1 MDSRDALF
9 STFVKT
15 TRASPNSSSDNDDY
29 LHLLQCWRIQNC
41 GHCIVSKHNCGW
53 CPYSATCVPM
63 PPGGHLLSPI
73 HYDSLCPMGWEERW
87 ELRTG
92 TFGCNCSTT
101 TFLAA
106 LITCLST
113 LVSLLV
119 LWILWKLGWA
129 IWYSFK
135 APRGGWRIDV
145 VEDESGEHWQHG
157 VWVRKD
163 GGFWGRLKRRII
175 PEKEVNEREGNDPD
189 VLVVDERRP
198 LLS

>member
-1 MDSRDALF
+1 
-9 STFVKT
+9 
-15 TRASPNSSSDNDDY
+15 
-29 LHLLQCWRIQNC
+29 
-41 GHCIVSKHNCGW
+41 
-53 CPYSATCVPM
+53 M
-63 PPGGHLLSPI
+63 P
-73 HYDSLCPMGWEERW
+73 WQERW

-119 LWILWKLGWA
+119 LWILWKLGRA
-129 IWYSFK
+129 IWLSFR

-145 VEDESGEHWQHG
+145 VEDADGDHWKQG
-157 VWVRKD
+157 IWVRK
-163 GGFWGRLKRRII
+163 GPGFWGRLRRRII
-175 PEKEVNEREGNDPD
+175 PEKTVGEEGNDPS

-198 LLS
+198 LLG